1 MTVTGIKYGAPMDQ
15 LKYYTL
21 IKKCKKCGGILSTSY
36 HMQRSS
42 MPNETNNQDQ
52 DSGDGLSITV
62 DDNGNVSIE
71 WDHNDPR
78 WSMFNGWKSEDF
90 LQLISDGITKYDLRH
105 ELNHDDI

>member
-15 LKYYTL
+15 LKYYA
-21 IKKCKKCGGILSTSY
+21 LS
-36 HMQRSS
+36 RSARS
-42 MPNETNNQDQ
+42 VVEFKHFLSHVEVIDANETNNQDQ

-62 DDNGNVSIE
+62 DDNGNVGIE